1 MGIVAV
7 LMQMGL
13 KFGGMMLLILI
24 VAAASGYF
32 QSQTQ
37 QLEGGAWHPLYNR
50 NNAAVALVAFLM
62 LLLAVLLPPQPPP
75 GAGLLRLCVVALFP
89 LVVIEGFRGSL
100 DCLSAERRNGTMGLL
115 LLTRLRG
122 YDIVLGKLAGSS
134 LAGLLQLLA
143 ILPIIFL
150 SMFLGGVRG
159 DEFARVSLSLL
170 ATYALACCFGVW
182 ISARA
187 STAHIAFIQAFICV
201 VIVFLMPAALWLSP
215 GLLKSAWLA
224 IPMSVSPGL
233 MLATSFDTAYRID
246 PGVWQRAA
254 YSIPLLCVGLLVAAG
269 AHTRPWRPGA
279 EEGSDRGAS
288 NRSRSRRWHRDDLD
302 RDPLAWLTRTQGGG
316 LLAGIKLTVVAL
328 SICVGIQWLQT
339 RLGPWQDST
348 LLPLPQDEWTR
359 RLLEPGALAAAL
371 FVQFSYSARLCKTA
385 SSLFQDG
392 SFELLT
398 ATGIRLADIRRAI
411 RRSLLR
417 EFLPPILVVG
427 LLLVEVIFFN
437 QHMVPE
443 IRENLTELLV
453 LQNVAIT
460 PLLIG
465 LYCVSFM
472 PIYLVGLWFSLK
484 RGEPFSATINT
495 WLTINILMVS
505 VFVASV
511 FAGVKIVSIF
521 FFAFYVPYHAG
532 AWAENSINKH
542 IAKLTGR

>member
-13 KFGGMMLLILI
+13 KFGGMMLLVLI

-50 NNAAVALVAFLM
+50 NNAAVALVAFLI

-75 GAGLLRLCVVALFP
+75 GAGLLRLCVVVLFP
-89 LVVIEGFRGSL
+89 PVVIEGFRGSL

-269 AHTRPWRPGA
+269 AHTRHWRPGNQ
-279 EEGSDRGAS
+279 EPKTLGTRRPR
-288 NRSRSRRWHRDDLD
+288 RSRATSRAILE
-302 RDPLAWLTRTQGGG
+302 RDPLLWLSLTQAGGI
-316 LLAGIKLTVVAL
+316 ASGIKLSVAAIL
-328 SICVGIQWLQT
+328 VCGAFQWLQSVAI
-339 RLGPWQDST
+339 PWQAMA
-348 LLPLPQDEWTR
+348 LIPLPSNEWTR
-359 RLLEPGALAAAL
+359 LSLEPGMLAAAAL
-371 FVQFSYSARLCKTA
+371 IQFAYAARLCRTA
-385 SSLFQDG
+385 SSLFQEG

-398 ATGIRLADIRRAI
+398 VSGVGFKPITHAI
-411 RRSLLR
+411 LRSQLR
-417 EFLPPILVVG
+417 EFLIPITVVA
-427 LLLVEVIFFN
+427 LLIVEAIFFN
-437 QHMVPE
+437 QRMVPE
-443 IRENLTELLV
+443 IQESRTKLDNLQT
-453 LQNVAIT
+453 VAIT
-460 PLLIG
+460 LGMIG
-465 LYCVSFM
+465 FYSASFAA
-472 PIYLVGLWFSLK
+472 IHQVGLWFGLK

-495 WLTINILMVS
+495 WLIINTLLLGSAAALIYGSMDMFAILIHAALAPSYAMIW
-505 VFVASV
+505 AS
-511 FAGVKIVSIF
+511 KSI
-521 FFAFYVPYHAG
+521 
-532 AWAENSINKH
+532 K
-542 IAKLTGR
+542 KQLQTLTG